1 MINKSE
7 GNPNSGEY
15 KKLYRGIWADKLENG
30 DELPVGG
37 SIFSTELT
45 SRLRLDF
52 ENFDNQLEG
61 FTADS
66 LAEHY
71 HKGEEAIRSWIEKFK
86 LDVDP
91 ALFYVCFSVQAKVD
105 KLIKLHKEL
114 DLAIDFT
121 TFTKIYHHA
130 TVEKYHFLYVDVR
143 NEKYR
148 KDFNKEFNI
157 QQII

>member
-45 SRLRLDF
+45 SRLKLDF
-52 ENFDNQLEG
+52 ENFNDQLEG

-71 HKGEEAIRSWIEKFK
+71 HKGEDAIKGWQKNAASDR
-86 LDVDP
+86 VP
-91 ALFYVCFSVQAKVD
+91 
-105 KLIKLHKEL
+105 LI
-114 DLAIDFT
+114 
-121 TFTKIYHHA
+121 A
-130 TVEKYHFLYVDVR
+130 TVTYSR
-143 NEKYR
+143 
-148 KDFNKEFNI
+148 
-157 QQII
+157 